1 MAQSEAV
8 QVLACLHLEVSNVQM
23 ARKPMQQLSAATSQF
38 FSQLAPQPSLVRQA
52 PQPSL
57 VSRAALLLL
66 EGQQCHHLALPV
78 ALGARAGQAALVALP
93 MALFELSHH

>member
-1 MAQSEAV
+1 VAQSEAV

-38 FSQLAPQPSLVRQA
+38 FSQLA

-93 MALFELSHH
+93 MALFELSQH